1 METGG
6 RSASLC
12 PRGRIHLASFKKSSE
27 FGTMGRRLSNPI
39 VLTWYFLNKSTI
51 EIGRSFLASSVN
63 LLDKER
69 DLVLLAANREV
80 EAPG

>member
-1 METGG
+1 MSSRENSSCLFQEVVRVWYDGSKT
-6 RSASLC
+6 
-12 PRGRIHLASFKKSSE
+12 IKSNSTYLV
-27 FGTMGRRLSNPI
+27 F
-39 VLTWYFLNKSTI
+39 FNKSTI